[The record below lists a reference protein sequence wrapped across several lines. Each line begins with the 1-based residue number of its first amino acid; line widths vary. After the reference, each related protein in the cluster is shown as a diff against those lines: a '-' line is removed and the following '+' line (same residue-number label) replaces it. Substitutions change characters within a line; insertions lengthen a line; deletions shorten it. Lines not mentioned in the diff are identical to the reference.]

1 MSDRSYWVKCS
12 LWLLYHTMR
21 LFLKHLNM
29 LLTLILKKKI
39 IDSTLN
45 YLLLLL
51 LLIIRIHF
59 YIGLLLYWAMSL

>member
-51 LLIIRIHF
+51 LLII
-59 YIGLLLYWAMSL
+59 